1 LFIVLLAGTWL
12 WQRYDEKKAVEEP
25 TSTPAAMLLEVD
37 TNLIRDMKI
46 EDAGG
51 NRIYLR
57 RLGGSW
63 IMTEPERQNVDAE
76 IMSGKMGQLA
86 VMQPISTLN
95 PPPAESEIGLDPPA
109 YTITLTDESGND
121 TVMEVGAHTPT
132 QSGYYLRMA
141 GTVYVVSTATIDEIV
156 GMLANPPVPVP
167 TATSTG
173 TITPQA
179 IISGTLTV
187 TPTQVLTATP

>member
-1 LFIVLLAGTWL
+1 
-12 WQRYDEKKAVEEP
+12 
-25 TSTPAAMLLEVD
+25 
-37 TNLIRDMKI
+37 
-46 EDAGG
+46 
-51 NRIYLR
+51 
-57 RLGGSW
+57 
-63 IMTEPERQNVDAE
+63 
-76 IMSGKMGQLA
+76 MSGKMGQLA

-132 QSGYYLRMA
+132 QSGYYLRMT